1 MREILECPAVLVTML
16 ISVRGLGSAKNI
28 DNILVSNTV
37 NKQHMLLKHDIKRPE
52 SIAIDFGS
60 FTG

>member
-37 NKQHMLLKHDIKRPE
+37 NKQHTLLKHDINRPA
-52 SIAIDFGS
+52 SIVIDFGS